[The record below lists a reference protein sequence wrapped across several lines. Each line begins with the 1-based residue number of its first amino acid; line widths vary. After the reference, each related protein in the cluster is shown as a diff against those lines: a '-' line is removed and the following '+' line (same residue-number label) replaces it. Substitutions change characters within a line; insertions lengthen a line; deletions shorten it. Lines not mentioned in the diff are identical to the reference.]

1 MFKLLIVILFF
12 AVVGVLFSGLYFL
25 MKDPSD
31 KKRVVNA
38 LAWRVGLAAA
48 LIALVGIGIATGRS
62 SFRTPMDLGTRRW
75 TAR

>member
-25 MKDPSD
+25 MKDRSSE
-31 KKRVVNA
+31 KRVVRA

-48 LIALVGIGIATGRS
+48 LIALVGIGIATGLLE
-62 SFRTPMDLGTRRW
+62 PHGVGG
-75 TAR
+75 

>member
-25 MKDPSD
+25 MKDRSSE
-31 KKRVVNA
+31 KRVVKA

-48 LIALVGIGIATGRS
+48 LIALVAIGIATGLLE
-62 SFRTPMDLGTRRW
+62 PHGVGG
-75 TAR
+75 

>member
-1 MFKLLIVILFF
+1 MFKILIVILFL

-38 LAWRVGLAAA
+38 LAWRVGLAAG
-48 LIALVGIGIATGRS
+48 LIALVAIGIVTGLLEPHGIGG
-62 SFRTPMDLGTRRW
+62 
-75 TAR
+75 

>member
-1 MFKLLIVILFF
+1 MFKLLIVILFL
-12 AVVGVLFSGLYFL
+12 AVVGVLFSGLFFL

-48 LIALVGIGIATGRS
+48 LIALVAIGTATGLLEPHGIGG
-62 SFRTPMDLGTRRW
+62 
-75 TAR
+75 

>member
-1 MFKLLIVILFF
+1 MFKILIVILFF

-25 MKDPSD
+25 LKDPSD

-48 LIALVGIGIATGRS
+48 LVALVGFGIATGLLE
-62 SFRTPMDLGTRRW
+62 PHGIGG
-75 TAR
+75 

>member
-25 MKDPSD
+25 MKDRSSE
-31 KKRVVNA
+31 KRVVRA

-48 LIALVGIGIATGRS
+48 LIALVAIGITTGLLE
-62 SFRTPMDLGTRRW
+62 PHGVGG
-75 TAR
+75 

>member
-25 MKDPSD
+25 MKDRSSEN
-31 KKRVVNA
+31 RVVKA

-48 LIALVGIGIATGRS
+48 LIALVAIGIATGLLE
-62 SFRTPMDLGTRRW
+62 PHGVGG
-75 TAR
+75 